1 MTGFTQQGGCSY
13 NNKHAF
19 YMKDYGAMPW
29 LDCAKEASKRQL
41 MMHVGYSQSSVWGYA
56 VLNPSRTHAQ
66 NGRSGQYVQA
76 AIGDSLSC
84 QLSRDKDSLAPP
96 PPLAQ
101 YCGDSGIFG
110 NLLCAGGSLC
120 DAGMNSANT
129 QASNWN
135 CCGVGNRA
143 ACMPGYI
150 ACNDLAGNGV
160 DFSCHQSC
168 ASRGG
173 NTCWLQA
180 DVDIGGVTVRWRY
193 KDFGTQFHDQ
203 CMELASQA
211 GASMTTPDTLGIT
224 WPSGT
229 SYWIP
234 SMMLCDLKS
243 FMSASQSGTSNSY
256 DSGSGYTRSTSTV
269 SCLAAFIE
277 VELAELPPQRC
288 YAEGSMNTDCA
299 AVTAMSHA
307 GNINPADPGGT
318 STSFYPT
325 SGDCYDFCASRG
337 RSLGYVYN
345 FGNQRP
351 TGCWTHSPGSGSCY
365 FNTALPGAA
374 ISHSAPICSVACVS
388 TIVRVSASYP
398 QNQYVGFYC
407 PAGKSYI
414 RHACGTNAEASL
426 SSSTSASYGPFNTNE
441 LLQSGGHCGCCCN
454 CNEVW
459 VECQ

>member
-1 MTGFTQQGGCSY
+1 MSDAHKVLTRCAWEGNSEFYEQFGSSWSGLGACPPRVVAVYGQTPVTSMTGFTQQSGGCAY
-13 NNKHAF
+13 NQKDMF

-29 LDCAKEASKRQL
+29 LDCAKEASRRQL
-41 MMHVGYSQSSVWGYA
+41 MMHAGYNQANVWGWA
-56 VLNPSRTHAQ
+56 VLNPSRTNAQ
-66 NGRSGQYVQA
+66 TGSWSTYQSA
-76 AIGDSLSC
+76 AIGGSLSC
-84 QLSRDKDSLAPP
+84 HLSRDKDSLAPP

-110 NLLCAGGSLC
+110 NLLCADGSLC

-180 DVDIGGVTVRWRY
+180 DVDIGGAAIRWRY

-243 FMSASQSGTSNSY
+243 FMSASQSGTANSY
-256 DSGSGYTRSTSTV
+256 DSGSGYTQSTSTV

-277 VELAELPPQRC
+277 VELPPVPNYGQTPVTSIVISD
-288 YAEGSMNTDCA
+288 GSYERPFCSWNSQCTWNAATQAVCAQKLCERSGYSTGSFVSSTGNMCSDDAGLSGHYWTTDSA
-299 AVTAMSHA
+299 
-307 GNINPADPGGT
+307 
-318 STSFYPT
+318 SFA
-325 SGDCYDFCASRG
+325 SG
-337 RSLGYVYN
+337 
-345 FGNQRP
+345 
-351 TGCWTHSPGSGSCY
+351 SPGVEAGI
-365 FNTALPGAA
+365 TAE
-374 ISHSAPICSVACVS
+374 CSS
-388 TIVRVSASYP
+388 
-398 QNQYVGFYC
+398 
-407 PAGKSYI
+407 
-414 RHACGTNAEASL
+414 
-426 SSSTSASYGPFNTNE
+426 
-441 LLQSGGHCGCCCN
+441 
-454 CNEVW
+454 
-459 VECQ
+459 